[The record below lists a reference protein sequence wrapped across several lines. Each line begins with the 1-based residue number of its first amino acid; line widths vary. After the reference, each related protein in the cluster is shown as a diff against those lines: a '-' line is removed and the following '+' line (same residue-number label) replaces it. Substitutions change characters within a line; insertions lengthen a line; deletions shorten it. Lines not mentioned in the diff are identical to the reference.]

1 MTIKVTGAEPRIPT
15 QGRDGEGRE
24 VRGGHGSQP
33 RSCAGDGLVGDDPGM
48 WVGKC
53 RTLFS
58 PGPKV
63 GTKAKL
69 CSTPFPRLF

>member
-1 MTIKVTGAEPRIPT
+1 M
-15 QGRDGEGRE
+15 
-24 VRGGHGSQP
+24 RGGHGSQP

-53 RTLFS
+53 EDPVLSR
-58 PGPKV
+58 GPKV

-69 CSTPFPRLF
+69 CSTPFPRLFKLD